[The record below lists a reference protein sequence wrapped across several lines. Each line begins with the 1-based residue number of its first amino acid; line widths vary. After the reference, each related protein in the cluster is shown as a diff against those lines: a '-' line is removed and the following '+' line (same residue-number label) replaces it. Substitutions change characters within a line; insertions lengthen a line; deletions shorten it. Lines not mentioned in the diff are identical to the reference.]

1 LSREV
6 GFFFIALNRKT
17 MTRKLLLLSIL
28 FFFGTVYCKAGTTP
42 GTGID
47 EIKKSEVSGGVFESA
62 SKKPL
67 ANVVVSAYSNSKK
80 EKVVV
85 TDANGNYS
93 FDDLKPGTY
102 KFVFEKE
109 GFKKVTREK
118 TITKAD
124 EGCQLTVHLEEH
136 AQFDF
141 MPGSSLFDFED

>member
-1 LSREV
+1 ML
-6 GFFFIALNRKT
+6 
-17 MTRKLLLLSIL
+17 
-28 FFFGTVYCKAGTTP
+28 GTVYCKANITP
-42 GTGID
+42 GIGD
-47 EIKKSEVSGGVFESA
+47 EPIKKSEVSGGVFEA
-62 SKKPL
+62 ESKKPL
-67 ANVVVSAYSNSKK
+67 ANVVVSAFLASKK

-93 FDDLKPGTY
+93 FDDLKPGNY

-124 EGCQLTVHLEEH
+124 EGCQLTVQLQEH

-141 MPGSSLFDFED
+141 MPGTSLLDFDKD